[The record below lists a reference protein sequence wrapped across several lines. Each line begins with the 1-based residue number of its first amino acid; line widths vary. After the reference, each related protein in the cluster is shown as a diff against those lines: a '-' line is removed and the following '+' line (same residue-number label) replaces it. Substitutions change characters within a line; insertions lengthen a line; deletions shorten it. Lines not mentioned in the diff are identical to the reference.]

1 MGSGLSWESLQEE
14 VETWRAIFGDF
25 ADGILVA
32 DQQGK
37 VLFSNPVAER
47 LLGVGP
53 QDSSPAAWRSNSGFH
68 FPDKVTPYPPDD
80 LPLARAMRGET
91 VTDEVV
97 FLQNAHRPG
106 GAWVSVSTRPLR
118 NVAGSI
124 CGGVAVFRDITEYQQ
139 ALEKTA
145 HATMRLRRT
154 SEPTAGPRFTDHFQH
169 FLQFMESFAPLSR
182 AVEQT
187 ADSVVITDK
196 QGIIE
201 YVNPAFEVT
210 TGYSRDEVLGRSPA
224 ILKSGMH
231 DAEFYKKLWNQILKG
246 QPFRGTII
254 NRKKTGELYWSEQT
268 ITPMKDQDGEIT
280 HFVSVLKDITDLR
293 KRHEQEFHL
302 GLAREVQQRFYN
314 VAASVP
320 GFDIAAAAYPADET
334 GGDCLDLISLPD
346 GCLGIVVGDVSGHG
360 IGSALVMAETRA
372 YVRSFLK
379 TASDVGEILTQV
391 NRELVEDLEGGR
403 SVTLL
408 LARIDPRTRSL
419 VYASAGHVP
428 GFLLGSSGEV
438 AFVMEATGPPLG
450 FFRDSEFSFSDVIP
464 LDPGKIVLLLT
475 DGVTESTAPDNVEFG
490 AKRAIE
496 YVRSHQHEPARQIAE
511 GLYQATR
518 AFAAHQPQRDDIT
531 LAVLKVDQESHH
543 LENKKD

>member
-1 MGSGLSWESLQEE
+1 MGSELRWESLQEE
-14 VETWRAIFGDF
+14 VETWRAIFGDS

-47 LLGVGP
+47 LLGVGS

-80 LPLARAMRGET
+80 LPLARAMRGGT

-97 FLQNAHRPG
+97 FLQNPHRPA
-106 GAWVSVSTRPLR
+106 GAWVSVSTRPLK
-118 NVAGSI
+118 NSAGSI
-124 CGGVAVFRDITEYQQ
+124 CGGVAVLRDITGYRQ

-145 HATMRLRRT
+145 QATMRLRRT

-169 FLQFMESFAPLSR
+169 FLQFMESFAPLAR

-187 ADSVVITDK
+187 ADSVVITNK

-231 DAEFYKKLWNQILKG
+231 DAEFYKKLWNQILGG

-320 GFDIAAAAYPADET
+320 GFDIAAAAYPANET

-346 GCLGIVVGDVSGHG
+346 GCLGIVIGDVSGHG

-379 TASDVGEILTQV
+379 TASDVGEILTKV

-408 LARIDPRTRSL
+408 LARIDPHTRSL

-428 GFLLGSSGEV
+428 GFLLDSSGEV
-438 AFVMEATGPPLG
+438 ASVMEATGPPLG
-450 FFRDSEFSFSDVIP
+450 FFRDSEFSSSDVIP

-475 DGVTESTAPDNVEFG
+475 DGVTESTTSDNLEFG

-531 LAVLKVDQESHH
+531 LAVLKVDQEGH
-543 LENKKD
+543 NTVDT

>member
-1 MGSGLSWESLQEE
+1 MGSELRWESLQEE

-25 ADGILVA
+25 ADGILIA

-68 FPDKVTPYPPDD
+68 FPDKVTPYAPDD

-91 VTDEVV
+91 FTDEVV
-97 FLQNAHRPG
+97 FLQNPHRPG
-106 GAWVSVSTRPLR
+106 GAWVSVSTKPLR
-118 NVAGSI
+118 SGAGSI
-124 CGGVAVFRDITEYQQ
+124 CGGVAVLRDITGYQE

-145 HATMRLRRT
+145 QATMRLRRT

-169 FLQFMESFAPLSR
+169 FLQFMESFAPLAS

-187 ADSVVITDK
+187 ADSVVITNK

-231 DAEFYKKLWNQILKG
+231 DAEFYKKLWNQILGG

-320 GFDIAAAAYPADET
+320 GFDIAR
-334 GGDCLDLISLPD
+334 
-346 GCLGIVVGDVSGHG
+346 VSRY
-360 IGSALVMAETRA
+360 AL
-372 YVRSFLK
+372 
-379 TASDVGEILTQV
+379 
-391 NRELVEDLEGGR
+391 
-403 SVTLL
+403 
-408 LARIDPRTRSL
+408 
-419 VYASAGHVP
+419 
-428 GFLLGSSGEV
+428 
-438 AFVMEATGPPLG
+438 
-450 FFRDSEFSFSDVIP
+450 
-464 LDPGKIVLLLT
+464 
-475 DGVTESTAPDNVEFG
+475 
-490 AKRAIE
+490 
-496 YVRSHQHEPARQIAE
+496 
-511 GLYQATR
+511 
-518 AFAAHQPQRDDIT
+518 
-531 LAVLKVDQESHH
+531 
-543 LENKKD
+543 